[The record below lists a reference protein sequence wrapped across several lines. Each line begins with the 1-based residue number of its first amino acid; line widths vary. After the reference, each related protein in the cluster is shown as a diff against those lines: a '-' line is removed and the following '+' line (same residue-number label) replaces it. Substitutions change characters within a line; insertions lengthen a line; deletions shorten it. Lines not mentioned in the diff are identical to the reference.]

1 MVMLNLENKLS
12 KRFTVTMYV
21 FVITYE
27 AKLAEWWDP
36 SPSTNASS
44 VRFTDRNAF
53 IWIDFQEDLKRSLQW
68 SKHSALG
75 SIPLRRDEVSF
86 YQTL

>member
-21 FVITYE
+21 IIAE

-36 SPSTNASS
+36 SPSSNASS

-53 IWIDFQEDLKRSLQW
+53 IWIDFQEGLKWSLQW
-68 SKHSALG
+68 STYSALG
-75 SIPLRRDEVSF
+75 SIPLRRDQVSF

>member
-21 FVITYE
+21 FVITFVISWQSGEIRRLLAMRPRLDSRTGTPSYE
-27 AKLAEWWDP
+27 L
-36 SPSTNASS
+36 T
-44 VRFTDRNAF
+44 F
-53 IWIDFQEDLKRSLQW
+53 KRVSNGLFAR
-68 SKHSALG
+68 SLG
-75 SIPLRRDEVSF
+75 SIPLRRDQVSF